1 MAVAENEERPYVVTI
16 GSPKGGCGKTMTT
29 ILLAGE
35 FAAGGYKVLVID
47 TDPQRSAVNWFETS
61 KKAGFTMKNIDVA
74 AITEPGDLAKR
85 LEKPGDYQLVLVD
98 IQGTA
103 AAAIGS
109 AVAFADFVVIPTRA
123 HMHDVNGTIGM
134 VDQVKLAG
142 GRHRKIPFGI
152 LLNAVSGIDAKTTA
166 FKLAMERLDAA
177 GLKTMDTFL
186 SQRPTFQ
193 AIATAGTLYETDG
206 MNKSIQDA
214 RDQTNSV
221 AAEIIKRIGEEAA

>member
-1 MAVAENEERPYVVTI
+1 MAVAENDERPFVITI

-47 TDPQRSAVNWFETS
+47 TDPQRSAVNWYETS
-61 KKAGFTMKNIDVA
+61 KKAGYSLSNIEVQ
-74 AITEPGDLAKR
+74 AITDLGDLAKK
-85 LEKPGDYQLVLVD
+85 LEKPGDFQLVLVD

-103 AAAIGS
+103 AAAVGS

-123 HMHDVNGTIGM
+123 HMYDVNGTIGM

-152 LLNAVSGIDAKTTA
+152 LLNAVNGIDAKTTA
-166 FKLAMERLDAA
+166 FKLAMERLKVE
-177 GLKTMDTFL
+177 GLKVMDSYL

-193 AIATAGTLYETDG
+193 AIATAGTLYETEG
-206 MNKSIQDA
+206 ANKAIQDA
-214 RDQTNSV
+214 RDQTNTV
-221 AAEIIKRIGEEAA
+221 AAEIIRRIGEEAA